1 MHRGW
6 SPSLCCCVQQPCE
19 YSGCVLSPDAATQ
32 CANLFQICQG
42 VGGKYE
48 RLSRRNQSDTSP
60 VHSADSPVTCQ
71 QMALTFTHGL
81 MAGTEFLPETKKLCP
96 SLPVRISCTLPLSA
110 MQIQKLKKKKE
121 KNKKENI
128 SPLACSCLTNVPSP
142 LYSIPV
148 KYKQLFCQEMSI
160 FLNYQPVGNQ
170 ITIVRG
176 NNEQALMSKKPT
188 NEVIN
193 LLLYDNDY
201 ALACLMASM

>member
-1 MHRGW
+1 MLP
-6 SPSLCCCVQQPCE
+6 PSVPICFRSVRVWGGSMNVCPGGISLTHHPCTLQTVRWPANRWHWLSLMVWWLGPSSYLRPKSSVPHCQWGSAVLYLFQPCK
-19 YSGCVLSPDAATQ
+19 SK
-32 CANLFQICQG
+32 NW
-42 VGGKYE
+42 
-48 RLSRRNQSDTSP
+48 R
-60 VHSADSPVTCQ
+60 
-71 QMALTFTHGL
+71 
-81 MAGTEFLPETKKLCP
+81 
-96 SLPVRISCTLPLSA
+96 
-110 MQIQKLKKKKE
+110 KKKK

-128 SPLACSCLTNVPSP
+128 SPLACSCLTNVLSP

>member
-1 MHRGW
+1 
-6 SPSLCCCVQQPCE
+6 
-19 YSGCVLSPDAATQ
+19 
-32 CANLFQICQG
+32 
-42 VGGKYE
+42 
-48 RLSRRNQSDTSP
+48 
-60 VHSADSPVTCQ
+60 
-71 QMALTFTHGL
+71 
-81 MAGTEFLPETKKLCP
+81 
-96 SLPVRISCTLPLSA
+96 
-110 MQIQKLKKKKE
+110 MQIPKKNK

-128 SPLACSCLTNVPSP
+128 SPFACSCLTNVPFP
-142 LYSIPV
+142 LHSIPV